1 MQELTNERLLALQG
15 GQKAAVGGACAMF
28 LMELTIVLGA
38 GVILGGA
45 GFAFGMG
52 FVVGALASESNP
64 C

>member
-45 GFAFGMG
+45 GAAFGLG